1 MMQVTALRFL
11 AIFLF
16 AAALA
21 QTVPAQTAPAQSQT
35 CKSITLDST
44 DGVVASPANHKVLIE
59 TDDIRVLEVTSAP
72 HTAEKIHTHLRP
84 AVMITD
90 GFSTGSLI
98 VEGQPPVM
106 HRPSP
111 DNKPR
116 IVFLPPQSFHHAENL
131 GDTPFHAI
139 RIELKHPGCSFTGQP
154 PAALDATDAVTAAP
168 LSHKVLIDNADVRVL
183 DVMVPPHTK
192 EPMHTHVWPS
202 VMYVYQNSTI
212 RYSTPGNAGEPS
224 VPPAN
229 WKPAPRLLKPEGLHS
244 VENLGDTP
252 YHAIRVE
259 FKLASPDPSLA
270 PSTPASAPASPAA
283 P

>member
-1 MMQVTALRFL
+1 MLRLL

-21 QTVPAQTAPAQSQT
+21 QSQT
-35 CKSITLDST
+35 CKSISLDST
-44 DGVVASPANHKVLIE
+44 DGVVASPANHKVLFE

-106 HRPSP
+106 HAPPP

-116 IVFLPPQSFHHAENL
+116 VVFLPPQSFHHAENL

-139 RIELKHPGCSFTGQP
+139 RIELKHPGCSLSAQP
-154 PAALDATDAVTAAP
+154 AGGLDATDAVTAAP
-168 LSHKVLIDNADVRVL
+168 LSHKVLLENADVRVL
-183 DVMVPPHTK
+183 DVFVAPHTK
-192 EPMHTHVWPS
+192 EPMHAHVWPS
-202 VMYVYQNSTI
+202 VMYVFQNSTI
-212 RYSTPGNAGEPS
+212 RYSTPTSAGEAITPL
-224 VPPAN
+224 AN
-229 WKPAPRLLKPEGLHS
+229 WKPTPHLLKPEGLHS
-244 VENLGDTP
+244 VDNLGDTP
-252 YHAIRVE
+252 FHAIRVE
-259 FKLASPDPSLA
+259 LKLANPDPPISK
-270 PSTPASAPASPAA
+270 P
-283 P
+283 